1 MNRVRAIARDWLARG
16 VPAVVVEV
24 LRVEGSAP
32 RHAGT
37 RMLVAADRIE
47 GTIGGGHLEF
57 VAIAAARQVLAG
69 AEPPPDTR
77 YALGPS
83 LGQCC
88 GGVVWLRLARL
99 DAAALAAWPPV
110 PPRLRVAVAGN
121 GHVGRALVALL
132 ATLPVEVDWLA
143 TLPED
148 GAPPADL
155 SSAEGLVRLHA
166 DDDPL
171 GVLRDMIPGTHLRI
185 LTHSHALDFAL
196 AEAALR
202 DGRFGSVGVI
212 GSHSKAAGFRRRL
225 LARGLAPATV
235 AGLQC
240 PIGLPGITGREPGV
254 IAVAIVA
261 QLLAATRAG
270 DEGRSTPA
278 SDRKARSGAAAA
290 EACAGAAVGIDLS

>member
-1 MNRVRAIARDWLARG
+1 MNRIRAIAGRWLAQG

-24 LRVEGSAP
+24 MRVEGSAP

-37 RMLVAADRIE
+37 RMLVTADRTE

-57 VAIAAARQVLAG
+57 VAIATARQVLAG

-88 GGVVWLRLARL
+88 GGVVWLRVGRL
-99 DAAALAAWPPV
+99 DAGLLADWPAT
-110 PPRLRVAVAGN
+110 PPRLRIAVAGN

-143 TLPED
+143 TL
-148 GAPPADL
+148 ADEGTPL
-155 SSAEGLVRLHA
+155 PDPQIAEGLVRLHV
-166 DDDPL
+166 DDDPV
-171 GVLRDMIPGTHLRI
+171 GALRDLAPGSHLRI
-185 LTHSHALDFAL
+185 LTHSHALDFEL

-202 DGRFGSVGVI
+202 DGHHASVGVI

-225 LARGLAPATV
+225 LARGCPPAGV
-235 AGLQC
+235 ASLRC
-240 PIGLPGITGREPGV
+240 PIGLPGISGREPGV

-261 QLLAATRAG
+261 ELLAAAPSAQRQAVG
-270 DEGRSTPA
+270 PA
-278 SDRKARSGAAAA
+278 LAA
-290 EACAGAAVGIDLS
+290 EIS

>member
-1 MNRVRAIARDWLARG
+1 MNRVRAIAERWLTQG

-37 RMLVAADRIE
+37 RMLVAADRAE

-57 VAIAAARQVLAG
+57 VAITTARRVLAG
-69 AEPPPDTR
+69 AAPPPDTR

-99 DAAALAAWPPV
+99 DARVLAAWPAT
-110 PPRLRVAVAGN
+110 PPRMRVAVAGN

-143 TLPED
+143 TL
-148 GAPPADL
+148 ADEGTPL
-155 SSAEGLVRLHA
+155 PDPSSAEGLVRLHA
-166 DDDPL
+166 DEDPL
-171 GVLRDMIPGTHLRI
+171 GALRELAAGSHLRI
-185 LTHSHALDFAL
+185 LTHSHALDFEL
-196 AEAALR
+196 VEAALR
-202 DGRFGSVGVI
+202 DGRFASVGVI
-212 GSHSKAAGFRRRL
+212 GSRSKAAGFRRRL
-225 LARGLAPATV
+225 AARGCSPAQV
-235 AGLQC
+235 ARLQC

-261 QLLAATRAG
+261 QLLAAAPAADWRAG
-270 DEGRSTPA
+270 PVRPDAT
-278 SDRKARSGAAAA
+278 DAAALSPP
-290 EACAGAAVGIDLS
+290 AAVGASLS

>member
-1 MNRVRAIARDWLARG
+1 MNRVRAIASRWLAQG

-37 RMLVAADRIE
+37 RMLVAADRLE

-57 VAIAAARQVLAG
+57 VAIATARQALAG
-69 AEPPPDTR
+69 TALPPDTR

-88 GGVVWLRLARL
+88 GGVVWLRLAWL
-99 DAAALAAWPPV
+99 DAAALAAWPQAR
-110 PPRLRVAVAGN
+110 PRMRVAVAGN

-132 ATLPVEVDWLA
+132 ATLPLEVDWLA
-143 TLPED
+143 TLADE
-148 GAPPADL
+148 GAPLPDP
-155 SSAEGLVRLHA
+155 SVAEGLVRLHA
-166 DDDPL
+166 DGDPL
-171 GVLRDMIPGTHLRI
+171 GALRDLAPGSHLRI
-185 LTHSHALDFAL
+185 LTHSHALDFDL

-202 DGRFGSVGVI
+202 DGRFASVGVI
-212 GSHSKAAGFRRRL
+212 GSRSKAAGFRRRL
-225 LARGLAPATV
+225 LARGCSPAQV

-261 QLLAATRAG
+261 QLLAAAHAADAARAG
-270 DEGRSTPA
+270 ARRPGTADAATTRRAA
-278 SDRKARSGAAAA
+278 SAIGA
-290 EACAGAAVGIDLS
+290 ELS